1 MTDLNTVQ
9 QLTNEANEAARLAA
23 ETLRPA
29 HEKAM
34 NEALKLRDDLE
45 VSTSNNQTIR
55 VCVDL
60 IEAAT
65 TKRKL
70 SADSAAAIAAQYIGS
85 ITSVR
90 QVNLE
95 QQQSGKYWLATLPT
109 FMRDWKPA
117 QRTKILDAFVMGCQG
132 KIYAGLVEF
141 PNSLVEAL
149 DLDTAK
155 TLAEISDPEGYSE
168 FMKKQAALAVE
179 FGKAQGFVDALE
191 QATPRLFT
199 AKPNGDE
206 TISVLSNRPGS
217 VSAGGI
223 QFNGGTITALTG
235 DQFNQV
241 RNDKFFKSYLES
253 GVLQMTTSGSLAA
266 EI

>member
-1 MTDLNTVQ
+1 MTDLSIVD
-9 QLTNEANEAARLAA
+9 QLINEANEAAKKASK
-23 ETLRPA
+23 ELRPA
-29 HEKAM
+29 HKKAL
-34 NEALKLRDDLE
+34 NEARKLRDDLA
-45 VSTSNNQTIR
+45 VSTSNEQTIQE
-55 VCVDL
+55 CVDI
-60 IEAAT
+60 IETAT
-65 TKRKL
+65 DNRNL
-70 SADSAAAIAAQYIGS
+70 SPDSAAAIAAQYISS
-85 ITSVR
+85 ITSIR
-90 QVNLE
+90 QVDLE
-95 QQQSGKYWLATLPT
+95 TQQSGKYWLGTLPR
-109 FMRDWKPA
+109 FMSDWKPA

-132 KIYAGLVEF
+132 KIDAGLVEF
-141 PNSLVEAL
+141 PESLVEAL

-155 TLAEISDPEGYSE
+155 ALAEIAAPEWFSDL
-168 FMKKQAALAVE
+168 MKKQAELAVE

-223 QFNGGTITALTG
+223 RFNGGTITALTG